1 MSAEVY
7 TKPHP
12 SSTTQQMSSE
22 VHLNP
27 HLSSM
32 FTETCI
38 SSHLSS
44 TTQPNVHWNLYQP
57 SPVFSHTAK
66 CPLKL
71 ISALTC
77 LQPHNQMSTETY
89 ISSHLSSTTQTNAI
103 RSLCPSSSL
112 YNKPGG
118 RQTKF
123 VPSFPVGH
131 GHQPKLMTVPQPNAE
146 RSLYQ
151 PRTAFNP
158 TAQCRAKFISAPNS
172 LQPNSPMPSEVY
184 ISPEQPSTQ
193 QPNAERSLYQPRTA
207 FSPTAQSRAKF
218 ISAPNKP
225 STPQPKTERSLS
237 VPNSLQPLSATK
249 PTLVL
254 NSLQPSNLCLSQ
266 SFQPHSHKAYHSPE

>member
-1 MSAEVY
+1 M
-7 TKPHP
+7 
-12 SSTTQQMSSE
+12 
-22 VHLNP
+22 L
-27 HLSSM
+27 
-32 FTETCI
+32 TETYI
-38 SSHLSS
+38 SSNLSS
-44 TTQPNVHWNLYQP
+44 TTQP
-57 SPVFSHTAK
+57 
-66 CPLKL
+66 
-71 ISALTC
+71 
-77 LQPHNQMSTETY
+77 
-89 ISSHLSSTTQTNAI
+89 NAI

-158 TAQCRAKFISAPNS
+158 TAQCRAKFISAPN
-172 LQPNSPMPSEVY
+172 
-184 ISPEQPSTQ
+184 
-193 QPNAERSLYQPRTA
+193 
-207 FSPTAQSRAKF
+207 
-218 ISAPNKP
+218 KP

-266 SFQPHSHKAYHSPE
+266 SFQPQSLSQS